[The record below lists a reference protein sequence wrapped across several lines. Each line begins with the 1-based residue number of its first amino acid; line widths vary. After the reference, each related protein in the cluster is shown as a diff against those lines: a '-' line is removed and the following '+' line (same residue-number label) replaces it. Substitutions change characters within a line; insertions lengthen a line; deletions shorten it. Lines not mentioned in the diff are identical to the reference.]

1 MCPCLA
7 LTTPLSPA
15 PVCTFIFTHH
25 LSHLDKQEKS
35 YHLPLALCC
44 SSVKRCCVTSSWWQ
58 AAWRCRL
65 TGWSWRPVALTSVPC
80 SQVHT
85 HTHTR
90 TVVCLASIFMCV
102 CADVCLTV
110 CVCRWYERE
119 QGPSGGDPRG
129 GRTDSEKTGGL
140 HLHGWDRGHGGQRT
154 GESDQ
159 CVRLDSRKISH
170 PPWILQNIDVLSRHC
185 RHVANKNYCLEFVRL
200 SDKSAEKLN
209 DLRTDQCLY
218 E

>member
-7 LTTPLSPA
+7 VTTPLSPA

-90 TVVCLASIFMCV
+90 TVVCLASYL
-102 CADVCLTV
+102 DVCVLTCAEL
-110 CVCRWYERE
+110 CVFAGDMSESKAHQVEIRE
-119 QGPSGGDPRG
+119 VD
-129 GRTDSEKTGGL
+129 
-140 HLHGWDRGHGGQRT
+140 GQTLRKLVDYIYT
-154 GESDQ
+154 AEIEVTEDNVQ
-159 CVRLDSRKISH
+159 VRATSVLD
-170 PPWILQNIDVLSRHC
+170 
-185 RHVANKNYCLEFVRL
+185 
-200 SDKSAEKLN
+200 
-209 DLRTDQCLY
+209 
-218 E
+218 

>member
-7 LTTPLSPA
+7 VTTPLSPA

-85 HTHTR
+85 HTR
-90 TVVCLASIFMCV
+90 TVVCLASYL
-102 CADVCLTV
+102 DV
-110 CVCRWYERE
+110 CVCWRVLNCVCLQVIWARARPIRWRSERWTDRLWE
-119 QGPSGGDPRG
+119 NWWTTSTRLRSRSR
-129 GRTDSEKTGGL
+129 RTTYRWE
-140 HLHGWDRGHGGQRT
+140 RPV
-154 GESDQ
+154 
-159 CVRLDSRKISH
+159 C
-170 PPWILQNIDVLSRHC
+170 
-185 RHVANKNYCLEFVRL
+185 
-200 SDKSAEKLN
+200 
-209 DLRTDQCLY
+209 
-218 E
+218 